1 MTGLIEDVMITTVML
16 FMAAVGLAVLFGV
29 PAAVVAVA
37 GRVAGVW

>member
-16 FMAAVGLAVLFGV
+16 LMVAVGLAVLFGV
-29 PAAVVAVA
+29 PAAVVTII